1 MEGLWVG
8 STSAISA
15 LPELKRKFE
24 RPVRMPASGARMRA
38 SRYAPPG
45 DKWTSG
51 QSVTAPRSSTSSV
64 GSCSGDM
71 RGVGRTFGRGEP

>member
-1 MEGLWVG
+1 MHTVNGKRRPGRVGRVSGLVNGSGMYMEGLWVG

-15 LPELKRKFE
+15 LPELKRKLE

-45 DKWTSG
+45 
-51 QSVTAPRSSTSSV
+51 
-64 GSCSGDM
+64 
-71 RGVGRTFGRGEP
+71 